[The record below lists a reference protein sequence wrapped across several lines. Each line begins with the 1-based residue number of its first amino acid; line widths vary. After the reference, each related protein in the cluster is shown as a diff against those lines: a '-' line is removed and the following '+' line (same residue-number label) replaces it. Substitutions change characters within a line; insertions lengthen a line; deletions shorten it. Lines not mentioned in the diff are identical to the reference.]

1 MDLGSWNLWEMH
13 RKKTITIYSML
24 HIPCPHC
31 GLRNETEFHY
41 GAEAGVAY
49 PDPNAMTDSEWAKYL
64 HIRANPKGWLAE
76 RWVHFAG
83 CGRWFNLWRNTIT
96 HEIGPS
102 YLPFTKQPNVPLA
115 RRSFSEGGAA
125 INEQNEI
132 V

>member
-1 MDLGSWNLWEMH
+1 MERPALPTKN
-13 RKKTITIYSML
+13 YFML

-49 PDPNAMTDSEWAKYL
+49 PDPNALTDSEWAKYL

-96 HEIGPS
+96 HEIGPAW
-102 YLPFTKQPNVPLA
+102 LPFTTPPKAPGNIGQ
-115 RRSFSEGGAA
+115 EGSR
-125 INEQNEI
+125 

>member
-1 MDLGSWNLWEMH
+1 MNMERPGSPT
-13 RKKTITIYSML
+13 KTYYML

-49 PDPNAMTDSEWAKYL
+49 PDPNALTDSEWAKYL

-96 HEIGPS
+96 HEIGPVW
-102 YLPFTKQPNVPLA
+102 LPFTTPPKASANGGQ
-115 RRSFSEGGAA
+115 EGPKA
-125 INEQNEI
+125 
-132 V
+132 

>member
-1 MDLGSWNLWEMH
+1 MERPVLPT
-13 RKKTITIYSML
+13 KTYFML
-24 HIPCPHC
+24 YIPCPYC
-31 GLRNETEFHY
+31 GPRNETEFHY

-83 CGRWFNLWRNTIT
+83 CGRWFNLWRHTVT
-96 HEIGPS
+96 HEIGPV
-102 YLPFTKQPNVPLA
+102 YLPFTTQPKAPNNIGQ
-115 RRSFSEGGAA
+115 EGSK
-125 INEQNEI
+125 

>member
-1 MDLGSWNLWEMH
+1 MERLVLPT
-13 RKKTITIYSML
+13 KTYFML
-24 HIPCPHC
+24 YIPCPHC

-49 PDPNAMTDSEWAKYL
+49 PDPNALTDSEWAKYL

-96 HEIGPS
+96 HEIGPA
-102 YLPFTKQPNVPLA
+102 YLPFTKQPKAPGTTVQ
-115 RRSFSEGGAA
+115 EGSGK
-125 INEQNEI
+125 
-132 V
+132 

>member
-1 MDLGSWNLWEMH
+1 MGPPVLPT
-13 RKKTITIYSML
+13 KTYFML
-24 HIPCPHC
+24 YIPCPHC

-49 PDPNAMTDSEWAKYL
+49 PEPNALTDSEWAKYL

-96 HEIGPS
+96 HEIGPAW
-102 YLPFTKQPNVPLA
+102 LPFTTQPKA
-115 RRSFSEGGAA
+115 SADGGQEGSKA
-125 INEQNEI
+125 
-132 V
+132 